1 MRVDSGLP
9 LNFPNVPN
17 APAHEQPLRL
27 INEPRRA
34 LDAAGASA
42 LLGRAWQAV
51 LGNAP
56 APESVAVLT
65 AQWALETDTGRA
77 MQGNNFGGIK
87 AAPGAAGASFHTVE
101 GHGAGR
107 REVTARF
114 RVYGTAYAG
123 AEDYV
128 RLLASRYPA
137 ALAAAHLGDVPG
149 FAKALAQGGYFTADP
164 HAYARGLEER
174 FHALVSGSPEAGAR
188 PPVRLDL
195 AVSEAAIGGLLR
207 ALSRESESA

>member
-1 MRVDSGLP
+1 
-9 LNFPNVPN
+9 
-17 APAHEQPLRL
+17 
-27 INEPRRA
+27 
-34 LDAAGASA
+34 
-42 LLGRAWQAV
+42 V
-51 LGNAP
+51 LGTAP

-77 MQGNNFGGIK
+77 MPGNNFGGIK
-87 AAPGAAGASFHTVE
+87 AAAGAAGASFHTVE

-114 RVYGTAYAG
+114 RVYGTPYAG

-137 ALAAAHLGDVPG
+137 ALAAAHAGNVSG
-149 FAKALAQGGYFTADP
+149 FAQALAQGGYFTADP
-164 HAYARGLEER
+164 HAYARGLEAHFR
-174 FHALVSGSPEAGAR
+174 ALLGGPVEASASPPA
-188 PPVRLDL
+188 RLDL
-195 AVSEAAIGGLLR
+195 AVNEGAIAGLLR